1 MVVKRME
8 LHQQEEIPALDE
20 GWWASILADEGG
32 AFSEASAG
40 PAAQSE
46 VSSGLVTVDW
56 QVARQLYEND
66 EIVTMTVHGNNRG
79 GLLVTGNGI
88 QGFVPISHLI
98 NVPGGLDEE
107 QRRARLASYIGQNL
121 NLKVIECEPVQERI
135 VLSERAA
142 LAGEGKRK
150 QLFNSLRPGDL
161 VEGVVTNV
169 TEFGVFVDLGGVEG
183 LIHVSELS
191 WGRVQHPS
199 EVLQVGKDVRA
210 LVLQVNEESARVAL
224 SIKRLHENPWE
235 TVVNRYHP
243 GDVLPATVTKIVRFG
258 AFARLAEGIEGL
270 IHISSILLPPD
281 CKTIEQ
287 YLAQGQPV
295 QVEILH
301 IDAERRR
308 LGLGLVNIE

>member
-1 MVVKRME
+1 MVVKRTE
-8 LHQQEEIPALDE
+8 LYQHKEIPEMDE
-20 GWWASILADEGG
+20 GWWAAILADEEKPC
-32 AFSEASAG
+32 FEADVSVSAQDG
-40 PAAQSE
+40 ST
-46 VSSGLVTVDW
+46 GLVNVDW
-56 QVARQLYEND
+56 QLARQLYEND
-66 EIVTMTVHGNNRG
+66 EIVTLTVHGSNRG
-79 GLLVTGNGI
+79 GLLVTGNGL

-98 NVPGGLDEE
+98 SVPAGLDEE
-107 QRRARLASYIGQNL
+107 QRRARLVSYIGQNL
-121 NLKVIECEPVQERI
+121 NLKVIECEPDQERI

-142 LAGEGKRK
+142 LAGEGKRI
-150 QLFNSLRPGDL
+150 QLFGSLKPGAL

-199 EVLQVGKDVRA
+199 EILQLGSDIQA
-210 LVLQVNEESARVAL
+210 LVLQVNVETSRVAL
-224 SIKRLHENPWE
+224 SLKRLHENPWE

-243 GDVLPATVTKIVRFG
+243 GDVFPATVTKIVRFG
-258 AFARLAEGIEGL
+258 VFAKLAEGIEGL
-270 IHISSILLPPD
+270 IHISSIQLPPD

-287 YLAQGQPV
+287 YLVQGQPV

-301 IDAERRR
+301 MDAERRR